1 MDPDAELAAEL
12 MHLSGRDEYLVAAS
26 ELLLNL
32 FPSEHAAWNDV
43 DAWTQESDV
52 RAYPEHSGVDI
63 PKTLLELYAEHPVV
77 MSFQREPSNGLRRL
91 SDLVSDRQLYQTR
104 AFREGLSFSDVN
116 RQLVFMTAGPSSH
129 MFRGWS
135 MNRWGHD
142 FSDNEVEVARH
153 LQPMLRLLEQAYADG
168 GELSGKEHGG
178 GYSLTAREREIL
190 QLLGKG
196 FTGVAIGHLLG
207 TSPRTVAKHL
217 EHAYAKLGCTNRID
231 ALRRLRGE

>member
-1 MDPDAELAAEL
+1 MEPDAKLATELVGL
-12 MHLSGRDEYLVAAS
+12 TDRDAYLRAAS

-43 DAWTQESDV
+43 DAWAQESDV

-63 PKTLLELYAEHPVV
+63 PKMLLELYAEHPVV
-77 MSFQREPSNGLRRL
+77 MSFQREPGDGLRRL

-104 AFREGLSFSDVN
+104 AFREGLLFLDVN
-116 RQLVFMTAGPSSH
+116 RQLVFMTSPASDH
-129 MFRGWS
+129 RFRGWS

-142 FSDNEVEVARH
+142 FGDNEVELARH
-153 LQPMLRLLEQAYADG
+153 VQPMLRLVEQACWDG
-168 GELSGKEHGG
+168 AQSPRETHSEE
-178 GYSLTAREREIL
+178 YSLTVREQEIL

-196 FTGVAIGHLLG
+196 LTGVAIGHLLG
-207 TSPRTVAKHL
+207 VSPRTVAKHL
-217 EHAYAKLGCTNRID
+217 EHSYAKLGCTNRID